1 MNIFGVGAAL
11 AAIFGSSVDSSPQE
25 AAATAPTMG
34 FVQSF
39 IGTCVMAFP
48 DFARIEA
55 AAEATKWKRI
65 TDPATLKTMRP
76 QDGGTDY
83 KTWSLV
89 IEGQGAFTSIGRST
103 IDTRK
108 AKFCSIVSRPPNIP
122 ETRALIV
129 KLLKATLVGSD
140 QENGHNYVT
149 YRFKNDDNP
158 TILIFIDAIPMGMN
172 GLTATTM
179 IDDGAVIKRRKK

>member
-1 MNIFGVGAAL
+1 MNIIGFGAAF
-11 AAIFGSSVDSSPQE
+11 AATFLSGVDSPALQT
-25 AAATAPTMG
+25 AATAPTMG

-65 TDPATLKTMRP
+65 TDPATLKTMGP

-83 KTWSLV
+83 KTWSLI

-103 IDTRK
+103 IDGRK
-108 AKFCSIVSRPPNIP
+108 AKFCSVVSQLPNI
-122 ETRALIV
+122 EQTRALIV
-129 KLLKATLVGSD
+129 KLLRATLVGSD
-140 QENGHNYVT
+140 QENGQNYVT
-149 YRFKNDDNP
+149 YRFKNDDKP
-158 TILIFIDAIPMGMN
+158 TILIFIGAIPMGMK